1 MALNKILI
9 VDDSKTSRMMVR
21 RCLEIAG
28 ITDAEITE
36 AEHGRDALEQ
46 LQAAPVDLV
55 LTDLNMP
62 EMDGETL
69 IRHVKASPKLTGIP
83 IIVISSA
90 AHEGNVEKLK
100 SHGAAAVIN
109 KPMSP
114 TAISDAMAALNLE

>member
-1 MALNKILI
+1 MVLKKILI

-28 ITDAEITE
+28 ITDAVITE

-69 IRHVKASPKLTGIP
+69 MRHVKASPKLTAIP

-100 SHGAAAVIN
+100 SQGAVAVIN

-114 TAISDAMAALNLE
+114 TAISDAVAALE

>member
-36 AEHGRDALEQ
+36 AEDGRDALEQ
-46 LQAAPVDLV
+46 LNAAPVDLV